1 MKDLIEYIAKSLVDH
16 PEDVQVRQ
24 SGSGSRVRID
34 LTVSK
39 DDMGRVI
46 GKGGKVANSI
56 RTLLRV
62 AAEREGKQATLDVV
76 EPE

>member
-1 MKDLIEYIAKSLVDH
+1 MKELIEYIAKSLVDH
-16 PEDVQVRQ
+16 PEEVKVRQ
-24 SGSGSRVRID
+24 SGGGSRVRIE
-34 LTVSK
+34 LSVLK

-62 AAEREGKQATLDVV
+62 AAERQGKQATLDVT
-76 EPE
+76 EP